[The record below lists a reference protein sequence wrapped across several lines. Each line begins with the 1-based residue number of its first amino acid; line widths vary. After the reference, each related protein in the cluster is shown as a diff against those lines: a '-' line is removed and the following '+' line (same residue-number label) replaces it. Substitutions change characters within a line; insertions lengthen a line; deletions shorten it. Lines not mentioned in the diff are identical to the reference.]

1 MLQPAASPGAQPDSL
16 TASLTQPPVQSQTKI
31 LVHTVRNHMRGKPIV
46 AAADTP
52 VREAVAAMRSQ
63 HATSVAVVDDAGA
76 IVGVLTEHDVVHG
89 VTLAMQGGE
98 EPVTAFMS
106 APVRTVRATARL
118 YTAIGRMRRFGWRHM
133 PVVDDHDRPVGMIRM
148 TDALAT
154 AAEQS
159 LDLIERLTHEDTTTG
174 LQATKASQVNVA
186 GSLLADNV
194 PAPDVQALITDINRD
209 LHQRVIDRQ
218 LTQMKAEGYGEPPV
232 AFTAIVM
239 GSGGRAESMLNPD
252 QDNGLIL
259 DDYPDSEHDR
269 IDGWFRE
276 LAERVCTELHEI
288 GFPWCKGYVMMINP
302 LWRKTRSQWR
312 DQVRQWARHSSNNA
326 ICMADLFFDFA
337 PVAGREDFAHEL
349 RQEVAT
355 SLRSNP
361 TFLGQL
367 HVNSGNKRAAVGVL
381 GRFKTTKRDQDGR
394 TALNLK
400 HAGLL
405 PLVQNLR
412 LLSLRDGLTVTGTL
426 ARLDALTEVS
436 RISGDEADYLRGAY
450 RHITHLLLR
459 QQIAD
464 SRANLDVGYKV
475 PLDALTRREKDILRD
490 SLRAINRLA
499 RRVNRDVLRN
509 KL

>member
-1 MLQPAASPGAQPDSL
+1 MPHPPADPGAQPDSL
-16 TASLTQPPVQSQTKI
+16 AASLTQPPEQSQTKI
-31 LVHTVRNHMRGKPIV
+31 LVHTVRNHMRGR
-46 AAADTP
+46 P
-52 VREAVAAMRSQ
+52 VVAAMDTAVGEAVTAMRGQ
-63 HATSVAVVDDAGA
+63 HATSVAVVDESGA
-76 IVGVLTEHDVVHG
+76 LTGLLTEHDVVHR
-89 VTLAMQGGE
+89 VTMAGADDGA
-98 EPVTAFMS
+98 PVKDFMS
-106 APVRTVRATARL
+106 TPVRTVRANARL

-133 PVVDDHDRPVGMIRM
+133 PVVDDDDRPVGMIRL
-148 TDALAT
+148 TDALAA

-174 LQATKASQVNVA
+174 LQATKAAQVNVVDR
-186 GSLLADNV
+186 LLADNV
-194 PAPDVQALITDINRD
+194 AAPDVQALISDINRD

-218 LTQMKAEGYGEPPV
+218 LARMRADGHGEPPV

-259 DDYPDSEHDR
+259 DDYPDEEHDR
-269 IDGWFRE
+269 IDGWFRIF
-276 LAERVCTELHEI
+276 AERVCTELDEI
-288 GFPWCKGYVMMINP
+288 GFPWCKGYVMMLNP

-312 DQVRQWARHSSNNA
+312 DQVRQWARHSSMNA

-337 PVAGREDFAHEL
+337 PVAGREDFAREL

-361 TFLGQL
+361 SFLGQL
-367 HVNSGNKRAAVGVL
+367 HVNSGNRRAAVGLL
-381 GRFKTTKRDQDGR
+381 GWFKTTTRGQDGR

-405 PLVQNLR
+405 PLVQTLR
-412 LLSLRDGLTVTGTL
+412 LMALRDGVTVTGTL
-426 ARLDALTEVS
+426 ARLDALRELDRLS
-436 RISGDEADYLRGAY
+436 ADEADYLRGAY
-450 RHITHLLLR
+450 RHLTALMLR

-464 SRANLDVGYKV
+464 ARANLEVGYKV
-475 PLDALTRREKDILRD
+475 PLDALTRRETDMLRD

-499 RRVNRDVLRN
+499 RRVNRAVLRN